1 MANGSHDNTDSMSWF
16 TTYYYEEELRS
27 MLFNG
32 AWNSGFKP
40 GIYNPKM
47 ALYTISEQTEAAD
60 GSKIYPG
67 VHLYIGKGTTFVFSN
82 RYAHD
87 DERYHLDLQTPGS
100 YIIKSTAAND
110 LDIPIVQ
117 LGESKTQG
125 CDSIMGN
132 FANGTLADPKFY
144 IIATLLYNEE
154 ENIESD
160 HPTIRILR
168 DNPSFS
174 STLDKEN
181 DSLNFYYNYLNMSPT
196 AFSYYVPDGSYN
208 YTTPTQE
215 STDTISSISLLKYFC
230 WLPIGEVVNVG
241 DIDQYLNV
249 ADWNDEQL
257 RLPAAQEWTKNHVFI
272 GRGMPSYRQSY
283 IANKWSLSPDVIPNT
298 DLNALYLD
306 VNDIYDGDILYS
318 SELSTED
325 NRGWEGP
332 LGVGLKAAQL
342 KTKETDENHPNGA
355 DRYEAFRIDY
365 QCENP
370 IDLAGAD
377 GDPDEFDSTKYTS
390 VTDIITDLN
399 QNYIKY
405 NSEHP
410 FYKTDYLLISDI
422 IFLTTRHRYSNTEDD
437 DLIYLFTK
445 NNKLNNKIK
454 VVPFRWYSVLDTVLG
469 VSNSDTLNASFNPS
483 LTIDE
488 YTSHDPSVGT
498 PGFTLSLNGYS
509 LTETLLLPLDVCEN
523 NQARLYNIVKNKNII
538 PAVIDYLRSHTGIS
552 PYLNPIEATSLVP
565 AAIVFR
571 KVKVAKGY
579 EKQEDGQTDDTS
591 KPVII
596 GLTPMDYVSK
606 MPEKYTET
614 EDEVTQTLY
623 SAGRFHPANVLSFFD
638 MEYATNK
645 LNPINF
651 KSPDIYSVLPV
662 IY

>member
-47 ALYTISEQTEAAD
+47 ALFTVSEQTQAPD
-60 GSKIYPG
+60 GSNIYPG

-82 RYAHD
+82 RYSHD

-110 LDIPIVQ
+110 LDIPIIQ

-125 CDSIMGN
+125 CDAVMGN
-132 FANGTLADPKFY
+132 FANGTVADPKFY
-144 IIATLLYNEE
+144 VIATLLYDED

-168 DNPSFS
+168 DNPTFN

-196 AFSYYVPDGSYN
+196 AFSYFVPDGSYN
-208 YTTPTQE
+208 YTTPTSDAS
-215 STDTISSISLLKYFC
+215 STTDSLDLLKCFC
-230 WLPIGEVVNVG
+230 WLPIGEVVNTG

-249 ADWNDEQL
+249 GDWNDEQL
-257 RLPAAQEWTKNHVFI
+257 RVPAAQEWTKNHVFI
-272 GRGMPSYRQSY
+272 GRGMPSYRQTY

-306 VNDIYDGDILYS
+306 VNDVYDGDILYN

-342 KTKETDENHPNGA
+342 KAKESDESHKNGA
-355 DRYEAFRIDY
+355 NRYEAFRLDY

-370 IDLAGAD
+370 EDMAGPD
-377 GDPDEFDSTKYTS
+377 GDPDDFDSVEYTT
-390 VTDIITDLN
+390 VTDIIEDLN
-399 QNYIKY
+399 QNYIKG
-405 NSEHP
+405 NTEHP
-410 FYKTDYLLISDI
+410 FFKTDYLLISDI
-422 IFLTTRHRYSNTEDD
+422 IFLTTRHRYSNTNDE

-445 NNKLNNKIK
+445 DNKLNNKIK
-454 VVPFRWYSVLDTVLG
+454 VVPFRWYSVLNTVIG
-469 VSNSDTLNASFNPS
+469 NTGSDSINATFNPS

-488 YTSHDPSVGT
+488 YTSPDPNTSV
-498 PGFTLSLNGYS
+498 PGFALNISEYNVTGNM
-509 LTETLLLPLDVCEN
+509 LIPLDVCEN
-523 NQARLYNIVKNKNII
+523 NQTRLYNIVKNKNII
-538 PAVIDYLRSHTGIS
+538 PAVIDYLRLHPGAS

-565 AAIVFR
+565 AAIIFR
-571 KVKVAKGY
+571 KVKVTKDEASG
-579 EKQEDGQTDDTS
+579 TITN
-591 KPVII
+591 
-596 GLTPMDYVSK
+596 LTPMDYASELPTKRTVVV
-606 MPEKYTET
+606 
-614 EDEVTQTLY
+614 DEVHQTVY
-623 SAGRFHPANVLSFFD
+623 DPGKFHPANVLSFFD
-638 MEYATNK
+638 IEYATNK